1 MQRQPSTSKQ
11 ARHVPSLE
19 YLRSSPVRG
28 QLEPYDGRTARGW
41 RYLQT
46 TDTLN
51 QLKVLLPPRTASLYA
66 ELLKAEDVELAKA
79 PSISWERILEIR
91 HLKDRMVRKAQKLSP
106 TPPPKRIGRGES
118 FTFQTV
124 IAPSDFRLKE
134 MEKWLHRQG
143 TSRPRSRSKS
153 KVPPPPPVVRRPSQT
168 IKQRNSFCCAHCS
181 GIATPQV
188 GEGLHHSAPRTG
200 VRIPEP
206 EVVHHLP
213 PRHHAREAV
222 EEVQYARRP
231 SHEEAM
237 DAILSPLDGLDRAR
251 AFSPPPLPHPF
262 RTTAADADTPAVAEE
277 PAVTHEPP
285 EPSAPQPQIQRRS
298 SFKRQN
304 AEFKTVSWAV
314 DNDECDLSDYLEK
327 TREAHASGRRSSRPR
342 RGSRS
347 PRASPRVRQTKTP
360 PSPRTKPTREASA
373 QDLRT
378 RVTGTPSLRSRDKR
392 AAPSPSSRVA
402 GQLPHLHFDVNS
414 PIPSAAGREW
424 TEVRV
429 VYLEQMNALRT
440 LHEQVYSTLTRLSSE
455 TDHLSQLD
463 SAIKKQLA
471 SLQSSFDAFEAT
483 SPRDEEEEHEEE
495 PQVVAE
501 EATVVEEVHIH
512 EDAVEAEVSI
522 EGVEEEVAAAALAAA
537 EEMAALHIGD
547 D

>member
-1 MQRQPSTSKQ
+1 M
-11 ARHVPSLE
+11 
-19 YLRSSPVRG
+19 
-28 QLEPYDGRTARGW
+28 
-41 RYLQT
+41 
-46 TDTLN
+46 
-51 QLKVLLPPRTASLYA
+51 LLPPRTASLYA

-124 IAPSDFRLKE
+124 IAPSDFQLKE

-188 GEGLHHSAPRTG
+188 GEALHHSAPRTG
-200 VRIPEP
+200 ARIPEP

-213 PRHHAREAV
+213 PRHHARETV

-285 EPSAPQPQIQRRS
+285 GA
-298 SFKRQN
+298 
-304 AEFKTVSWAV
+304 
-314 DNDECDLSDYLEK
+314 
-327 TREAHASGRRSSRPR
+327 
-342 RGSRS
+342 
-347 PRASPRVRQTKTP
+347 
-360 PSPRTKPTREASA
+360 
-373 QDLRT
+373 
-378 RVTGTPSLRSRDKR
+378 
-392 AAPSPSSRVA
+392 
-402 GQLPHLHFDVNS
+402 
-414 PIPSAAGREW
+414 
-424 TEVRV
+424 
-429 VYLEQMNALRT
+429 
-440 LHEQVYSTLTRLSSE
+440 
-455 TDHLSQLD
+455 
-463 SAIKKQLA
+463 
-471 SLQSSFDAFEAT
+471 
-483 SPRDEEEEHEEE
+483 
-495 PQVVAE
+495 
-501 EATVVEEVHIH
+501 
-512 EDAVEAEVSI
+512 
-522 EGVEEEVAAAALAAA
+522 
-537 EEMAALHIGD
+537 
-547 D
+547 